1 MENIYLVS
9 VSSLAAWVYFR
20 NIRSYKCAK
29 SDENENSESKISE
42 SVISSF
48 KRLQCIYLPAHLL
61 ALFSDW
67 LQGPYVYQLYR
78 EYGHGEREI
87 ALLFLTGYLS
97 SCIFGGLTGP
107 LSDKYGRKRLGQI
120 FCVICILN
128 CLSKI
133 SANSY
138 ILLV

>member
-20 NIRSYKCAK
+20 NIRTYKCAK

-87 ALLFLTGYLS
+87 ALLFLTGMDYRYRIYPSFLH
-97 SCIFGGLTGP
+97 
-107 LSDKYGRKRLGQI
+107 
-120 FCVICILN
+120 
-128 CLSKI
+128 SK
-133 SANSY
+133 SAVSV
-138 ILLV
+138 L